1 MRTGFAQVLRGA
13 VLRGVGAHRG
23 HGGDGDFDLAR
34 KARFET
40 GAERERMAARV
51 AERLVE
57 EIGGLLE
64 IVADDGA
71 DRRAQRGDL
80 LGEIGRTAEFVT
92 SSDIGLRRELRT
104 FPGRVV
110 VLGEVGLFEEQ
121 DALRGDV
128 VEGVPA
134 VEPDREGPRLRC
146 VVERD
151 SCQQRHVV
159 RQFETGVSGPQR
171 EGVRGVDRR
180 AQRFGRIICEKELML
195 RVNRLLDW
203 PAIRLNQGFSW

>member
-1 MRTGFAQVLRGA
+1 M
-13 VLRGVGAHRG
+13 
-23 HGGDGDFDLAR
+23 
-34 KARFET
+34 
-40 GAERERMAARV
+40 

-64 IVADDGA
+64 IVADGGA
-71 DRRAQRGDL
+71 DRRAQRSDL

-92 SSDIGLRRELRT
+92 PSDIGLRRELRT
-104 FPGRVV
+104 LPGRVV

-134 VEPDREGPRLRC
+134 VEPIEKVRAFGALLKEILASNAMSFGSLRPGFPARSERGF
-146 VVERD
+146 VASIVERSD
-151 SCQQRHVV
+151 SV
-159 RQFETGVSGPQR
+159 G
-171 EGVRGVDRR
+171 
-180 AQRFGRIICEKELML
+180 IICEKELML